1 MFSLQEEEVLVR
13 ILFLPTQ
20 VKLYQEV
27 VDLRK
32 GQQGLLGLVPEDTS
46 DVLYLFSNRS
56 RDLIKGLFWDR
67 TGYVVIS
74 KRLERG
80 KFSIPVSGGVVELD
94 GKQLRLLLDGL
105 KIFL

>member
-1 MFSLQEEEVLVR
+1 MS
-13 ILFLPTQ
+13 INFLPSK
-20 VKLYQEV
+20 VELCREV

-32 GQQGLLGLVPEDTS
+32 GQHGLLGLISEHTS
-46 DVLYLFSNRS
+46 DVLYLFSNRN

-80 KFSIPVSGGVVELD
+80 KFSIPVSDGIVELD
-94 GKQLRLLLDGL
+94 KQQLRLLLDGL